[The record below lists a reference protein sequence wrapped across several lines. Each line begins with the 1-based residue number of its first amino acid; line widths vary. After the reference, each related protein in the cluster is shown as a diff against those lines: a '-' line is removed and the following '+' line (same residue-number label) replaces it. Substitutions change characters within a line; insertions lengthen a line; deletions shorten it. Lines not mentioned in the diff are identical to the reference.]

1 MNVYVPCRVSA
12 RDQGELVVNVLH
24 VLGQRIVDSVTS
36 ARYCVTKQNL
46 LQDEAS
52 PWESFIWIQWNILAL
67 YFLLVCS
74 KVWEKKKLVFKENW
88 VSSCMTERLNGLL
101 TDWLNDW
108 MTEWL
113 NDWMTEW
120 LTDWLTEWLTDW
132 LAEWLTDWLT
142 EWVIVR
148 RTPQKTC
155 RPTVGQQLTNRL
167 PTLYWQLT
175 NRLLTG

>member
-1 MNVYVPCRVSA
+1 MNVYVPCRVSV
-12 RDQGELVVNVLH
+12 RDQGEHVVNVWH

-67 YFLLVCS
+67 YLLLVCS

-108 MTEWL
+108 MT
-113 NDWMTEW
+113 NW
-120 LTDWLTEWLTDW
+120 LTEWLTEWLTDW
-132 LAEWLTDWLT
+132 LTDWMGNCKKSSPKLVTDTLLT
-142 EWVIVR
+142 ANQQVTDRLRKKKNCVKNE
-148 RTPQKTC
+148 
-155 RPTVGQQLTNRL
+155 QLTRHNN
-167 PTLYWQLT
+167 P
-175 NRLLTG
+175 